1 MRTISLITLALLSL
15 HALAQNKT
23 SFGTDNATRCYQ
35 ESNAPLSTH
44 GLSFCTKAIRH
55 DDLLL
60 GDLAATH
67 TNRGIIFSA
76 NGELKKAM
84 KDHRKALL
92 IAPKMGKIYINRG
105 NVFHQERKYDLALK
119 DYEKAIE
126 LGNVPLD
133 IAHYNRSLALIKLK
147 HWENAILA
155 LETSI
160 EINPESKRVRR
171 KLEELKQSKNLKKAD

>member
-1 MRTISLITLALLSL
+1 MLALLSPN
-15 HALAQNKT
+15 ALTQNKT

-35 ESNAPLSTH
+35 ASNAPFSTH
-44 GLSFCTKAIRH
+44 GISFCTKAIRH

-76 NGELKKAM
+76 NGQLKKAM

-92 IAPKMGKIYINRG
+92 IAPQMGKIYINRG

-119 DYEKAIE
+119 DYDKAIE

-133 IAHYNRSLALIKLK
+133 VAHYNRSLALIKLK
-147 HWENAILA
+147 LWGDAILA
-155 LETSI
+155 LEASI
-160 EINPESKRVRR
+160 NINPHSQRVRR
-171 KLEELKQSKNLKKAD
+171 KLEELKQSKET